1 MRTNDPND
9 KYTKRHGYLW
19 IQEYSQWFFSTIQP
33 TIYLTNCIC
42 GEMVSVLA
50 SSAVNCWFKPQS
62 CRTKNYKIGICFFS
76 AKHAVLRSK
85 SNDWLAI
92 VCATWNDL
100 SIYRLLFQWGS
111 TIKSNWVRWCHLNV
125 IEDEEH
131 FFFHCQKKTEL
142 LRKEFLTQIENLY
155 PKLMGNNHIQ
165 NLDFFFIFFMSYATC
180 CPFHS

>member
-42 GEMVSVLA
+42 GEMVSVPA

-85 SNDWLAI
+85 SKYWLARNQNY
-92 VCATWNDL
+92 VSRVECELAL
-100 SIYRLLFQWGS
+100 
-111 TIKSNWVRWCHLNV
+111 KSNSVYWSRTKWTSSSSHWKLTCSRHD
-125 IEDEEH
+125 IAE
-131 FFFHCQKKTEL
+131 KL
-142 LRKEFLTQIENLY
+142 LIWR
-155 PKLMGNNHIQ
+155 
-165 NLDFFFIFFMSYATC
+165 
-180 CPFHS
+180 